1 MEHYQLDPYP
11 DPKDKGSLF
20 INEPWIADKT
30 RLEYNKDS
38 DIDQKEDNVRVYV
51 PIDLNK
57 DAILRKLDR
66 IIYHYKESNEENE
79 SEFSTDVNML
89 IAQIEIYDQIWYVRH
104 MPKEGCIVLKR
115 WLLSESLWT
124 S

>member
-1 MEHYQLDPYP
+1 MIF
-11 DPKDKGSLF
+11 F
-20 INEPWIADKT
+20 I
-30 RLEYNKDS
+30 EYNKDS